1 MFRFV
6 DKKCLSLQIKIIIMG
21 IFMFHRP
28 EMPKF
33 NYIPRYYNPEKEELE
48 KRKAAMGLDSK
59 LSDSERLRVQMR
71 QRWGRNIDDGKSL
84 KQGYSFKWLR
94 YAIIFGISAFLI
106 SVIFFT
112 PFVENFVTMFLHLG
126 GK

>member
-1 MFRFV
+1 
-6 DKKCLSLQIKIIIMG
+6 MG

-33 NYIPRYYNPEKEELE
+33 NYIPRYYNPEKEALE
-48 KRKAAMGLDSK
+48 KRKAALGLDSN
-59 LSDSERLRVQMR
+59 LTDSEKLRVKMR
-71 QRWGRNIDDGKSL
+71 KSWGRSIDDGRINGRSN
-84 KQGYSFKWLR
+84 SFKWMR

-106 SVIFFT
+106 FVIFFT
-112 PFVENFVTMFLHLG
+112 PFVENFITMFMHLG

>member
-1 MFRFV
+1 
-6 DKKCLSLQIKIIIMG
+6 MG

-33 NYIPRYYNPEKEELE
+33 NYIPRYYDPEKEELE
-48 KRKAAMGLDSK
+48 KKKAAMGLDSN
-59 LSDSERLRVQMR
+59 LTDSERLRVQMR

-112 PFVENFVTMFLHLG
+112 PFVENFVTMFLKMG

>member
-1 MFRFV
+1 
-6 DKKCLSLQIKIIIMG
+6 MG

-33 NYIPRYYNPEKEELE
+33 NYIPRYYNPEKEALE
-48 KRKAAMGLDSK
+48 KRKAAMGLSSE
-59 LSDSERLRVQMR
+59 LTDSEKLRVKMR
-71 QRWGRNIDDGKSL
+71 KSWGRNIDDGKRVN
-84 KQGYSFKWLR
+84 QGYSFKWLR
-94 YAIIFGISAFLI
+94 YAIILGVSAFFI

-112 PFVENFVTMFLHLG
+112 PFVENFVTMFLKMG

>member
-1 MFRFV
+1 
-6 DKKCLSLQIKIIIMG
+6 MG

-48 KRKAAMGLDSK
+48 KRKAALGLDSN
-59 LSDSERLRVQMR
+59 LTDSEKLRVQMR
-71 QRWGRNIDDGKSL
+71 QKWGRIGEDGKAKKPKSAV
-84 KQGYSFKWLR
+84 GTLR
-94 YAIIFGISAFLI
+94 YAIIFGAAAVMIYF
-106 SVIFFT
+106 IFFT
-112 PFVENFVTMFLHLG
+112 PFVENFITMFLHLG

>member
-1 MFRFV
+1 
-6 DKKCLSLQIKIIIMG
+6 MG
-21 IFMFHRP
+21 IFMFHRR
-28 EMPKF
+28 ELPKF

-48 KRKAAMGLDSK
+48 KRKAAMGLDSN
-59 LSDSERLRVQMR
+59 LTDSERLRVQMR

-112 PFVENFVTMFLHLG
+112 PFVENFVTMFLKMG

>member
-1 MFRFV
+1 
-6 DKKCLSLQIKIIIMG
+6 MG

-48 KRKAAMGLDSK
+48 KRKAALGLDSD
-59 LSDSERLRVQMR
+59 LTDSEKLRVQMR
-71 QRWGRNIDDGKSL
+71 QRWGRIGDDGRA
-84 KQGYSFKWLR
+84 KQKGSSTSMLR
-94 YAIIFGISAFLI
+94 YAIIFGFAAIMIYF
-106 SVIFFT
+106 IFFT
-112 PFVENFVTMFLHLG
+112 PLVENFITMFLHLG

>member
-1 MFRFV
+1 
-6 DKKCLSLQIKIIIMG
+6 MG

-48 KRKAAMGLDSK
+48 KRKAALGLDSN
-59 LSDSERLRVQMR
+59 LSDSEKLRVQMR
-71 QRWGRNIDDGKSL
+71 QRWGRINEDGREKKSRSAA
-84 KQGYSFKWLR
+84 GTLR
-94 YAIIFGISAFLI
+94 YAVIFGIAAVLI
-106 SVIFFT
+106 YFIFFT
-112 PFVENFVTMFLHLG
+112 PLVENFITMFLHLG

>member
-1 MFRFV
+1 
-6 DKKCLSLQIKIIIMG
+6 MG
-21 IFMFHRP
+21 FFMFHRP

-33 NYIPRYYNPEKEELE
+33 NYIPRYYDPEKEELE

-59 LSDSERLRVQMR
+59 LTDSEKLRVKMR
-71 QRWGRNIDDGKSL
+71 KSWGRGIEDGRKL
-84 KQGYSFKWLR
+84 KQGYSFKWIR

-106 SVIFFT
+106 AVIFFT
-112 PFVENFVTMFLHLG
+112 PFLDNFVTMFMHLG

>member
-1 MFRFV
+1 
-6 DKKCLSLQIKIIIMG
+6 MG

-33 NYIPRYYNPEKEELE
+33 NYIPRYYDPEKEELE
-48 KRKAAMGLDSK
+48 KRKAAMGYDSK

-71 QRWGRNIDDGKSL
+71 KKWGRDIDDGK
-84 KQGYSFKWLR
+84 KVTYTYSFKWLR
-94 YAIIFGISAFLI
+94 IAIILGISGFLI
-106 SVIFFT
+106 SVLFFT
-112 PFVENFVTMFLHLG
+112 PFLENFVTMFLKMG

>member
-1 MFRFV
+1 
-6 DKKCLSLQIKIIIMG
+6 MG

-48 KRKAAMGLDSK
+48 KRKAALGLDSD
-59 LSDSERLRVQMR
+59 LTDSEKLRVQMR
-71 QRWGRNIDDGKSL
+71 QRWGRIGDDGRAKKKGS
-84 KQGYSFKWLR
+84 STIMLR
-94 YAIIFGISAFLI
+94 YAIIFGFAAIMIYF
-106 SVIFFT
+106 IFFT
-112 PFVENFVTMFLHLG
+112 PLVENFITMFLHLG